1 MKTLFASAV
10 LALFVAAPASANLQP
25 AHYSLDNIER
35 IEVLYENSVD
45 YALSRDTK
53 EWLIQELDVLSND
66 TYHRV
71 KQQNLSLIKAFEVNV
86 PVSGGLAQTSTV
98 R

>member
-1 MKTLFASAV
+1 MKTLLSTMVFAVSI
-10 LALFVAAPASANLQP
+10 AAPAAANIQP
-25 AHYSLDNIER
+25 APYSLDNIER

-53 EWLIQELDVLSND
+53 EWLLQELDILTTD

-71 KQQNLSLIKAFEVNV
+71 KQQNLSLIKAFEVNI
-86 PVSGGLAQTSTV
+86 PVSGGLPQTTTA